1 MAKNR
6 YSDQSGPTQRQLRVG
21 ELVRRRLAEVLS
33 RGEVHDPELN
43 AIPITVGEVRTTPDL
58 KLATAHVL
66 PLGGDNRDEALSILQ
81 RNRVEIRRAVSKGL
95 NLKFAPEVRFE
106 IDETFDR
113 MDATRR
119 LFGQDNVKRDL
130 AGDEDA

>member
-58 KLATAHVL
+58 KVATAHVL
-66 PLGGDNRDEALSILQ
+66 PLGGDNRDEALSILR

-130 AGDEDA
+130 TGDEDA